1 MELPTNGN
9 PYLKDNFAPKGELGH
24 CAHWEGRKGYG
35 NFPDKCRVCVHRP
48 LYSDDCKIERN
59 LQGAEK

>member
-1 MELPTNGN
+1 MGMPHRANNYISDG
-9 PYLKDNFAPKGELGH
+9 KSKH
-24 CAHWEGRKGYG
+24 CVYWEGRKGYG
-35 NFPDKCRVCVHRP
+35 NFPDKCRFCVHRP